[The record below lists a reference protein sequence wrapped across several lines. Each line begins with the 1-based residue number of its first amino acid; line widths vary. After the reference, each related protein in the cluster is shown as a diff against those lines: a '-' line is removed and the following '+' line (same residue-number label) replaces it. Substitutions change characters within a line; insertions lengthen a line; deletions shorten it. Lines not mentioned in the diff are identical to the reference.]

1 MGTAL
6 EMRPIRVNPISQRG
20 AFLGQVPIV
29 GDTGLSIAEGEEIP
43 ATGGY
48 VTKRIGFLWFFPD
61 PDVREKLAEV
71 LGKKISESVEAHVT
85 FCNPTP
91 GTVPALGD
99 VVDPVTGLV
108 CFLKLPEGWNEAWMW
123 G

>member
-1 MGTAL
+1 MKA
-6 EMRPIRVNPISQRG
+6 IRTNPILQRG
-20 AFLGQVPIV
+20 AFLGQVPIA
-29 GDTGLSIAEGEEIP
+29 GADTGLSIAEGEEIR

-48 VTKRIGFLWFFPD
+48 VTKRVGFLWFFPD
-61 PDVREKLAEV
+61 RDVRVKLAEA
-71 LGKKISESVEAHVT
+71 LGTIIPESVEAHVT